1 MTETDSR
8 PSLLIGVI
16 GTNTEV
22 GKTWVTA
29 QLLATLKLRG
39 TRVAARKPVQS
50 YSPDEIDTDAARLA
64 GASGEEVSDICPA
77 HRWYPLAL
85 APPMAAHALGRGP
98 VWMSEII
105 KEIQWPEQVDIGFLE
120 TVGGVRSPLACDGDS
135 LELLRRVAVDRML
148 LVADAKL
155 GTINNVRLT
164 MAAVGATPTIVYLNR
179 FDPDNELHELNR
191 RWLIEQDK
199 LTVITSVHQLVVAIE
214 EASQAACDHNSARTP
229 KPSCLAR

>member
-1 MTETDSR
+1 MTVIDSR

-50 YSPDEIDTDAARLA
+50 YGPDEIDTDAARLA
-64 GASGEEVSDICPA
+64 GASGEEVTEICPA

-85 APPMAAHALGRGP
+85 APPMAANALGRGP
-98 VWMSEII
+98 VWMSEITQ
-105 KEIQWPEQVDIGFLE
+105 EIRWPAQVDIGFVE

-135 LELLRRVAVDRML
+135 LELLRRLEVDRML
-148 LVADAKL
+148 LVADAEL
-155 GTINNVRLT
+155 GTINAVRLT
-164 MAAVGATPTIVYLNR
+164 MAAVGSTPTVVYLNH
-179 FDPDNELHELNR
+179 FDPNNELHELNR
-191 RWLIEQDK
+191 RWLSEQDK
-199 LTVITSVHQLVVAIE
+199 LTVITDVHSLAVAIE
-214 EASQAACDHNSARTP
+214 EACGGGHNSARTP
-229 KPSCLAR
+229 KPRCCAR

>member
-1 MTETDSR
+1 MTVIDSR

-39 TRVAARKPVQS
+39 SRVAARKPVQS
-50 YSPDEIDTDAARLA
+50 YGPDEIDTDAARLA
-64 GASGEEVSDICPA
+64 GASGEEVTEICPA

-85 APPMAAHALGRGP
+85 APPMAANALGRGP

-105 KEIQWPEQVDIGFLE
+105 SEIRWPAEVDVGFVE

-135 LELLRRVAVDRML
+135 LELLRRLEVDQML
-148 LVADAKL
+148 LVADAEL
-155 GTINNVRLT
+155 GTINAVRLT
-164 MAAVGATPTIVYLNR
+164 LAAVGATPTVVYLNR
-179 FDPDNELHELNR
+179 FDPNNELHELNR
-191 RWLIEQDK
+191 RWLVDQDK
-199 LTVITSVHQLVVAIE
+199 LTVITDLHSLAVTIE
-214 EASQAACDHNSARTP
+214 GACRSCGHNSARTP
-229 KPSCLAR
+229 KPRCCAR

>member
-1 MTETDSR
+1 MTVIDSR

-22 GKTWVTA
+22 GKTWVTS

-39 TRVAARKPVQS
+39 ACVAARKPVQS
-50 YSPDEIDTDAARLA
+50 YGPDEIDTDAARLA

-105 KEIQWPEQVDIGFLE
+105 SEIRWPANVDMGFIE

-135 LELLRRVAVDRML
+135 LDLLRRVEVDRML
-148 LVADAKL
+148 LVADAEL
-155 GTINNVRLT
+155 GTINAVRLT
-164 MAAVGATPTIVYLNR
+164 LAAVGATPTLVYLNR
-179 FDPDNELHELNR
+179 FNPDNELHQLNR

-199 LTVITSVHQLVVAIE
+199 LTVITDVHSLAVAVE
-214 EASQAACDHNSARTP
+214 EACRIDGRHNSARSPTP
-229 KPSCLAR
+229 RCCAR